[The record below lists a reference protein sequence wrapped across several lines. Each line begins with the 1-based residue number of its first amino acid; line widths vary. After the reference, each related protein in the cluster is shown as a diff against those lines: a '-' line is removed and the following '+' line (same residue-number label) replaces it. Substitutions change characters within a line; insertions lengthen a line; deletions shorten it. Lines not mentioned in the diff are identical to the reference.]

1 METFT
6 GNDLLEPIEIYR
18 SRLKDAFHDN
28 AEKQFQEMTDRAKT
42 NVQANQD
49 FCKIY
54 YDEMAIVNRLKRS
67 RNWRIFFLVM
77 TFILVTA
84 AMVLGVLFVIG
95 KIDVANAILFGVLC
109 FVAGIG
115 LIVLAIFLIK
125 KITELQSEI
134 NKHLEIAEK
143 AKADAWNEML
153 SLFNLYEYNMAASLM
168 TKTTPLL
175 QLDPV
180 FDGEKY
186 EFLHEKYGY
195 EAYQGNDIST
205 VFVQSGSILGNP
217 FVFEKNY
224 VQTMRDHTYSGHLT
238 ISWTERVY
246 DGNGK
251 SHTEHRTQTLT
262 AYYTAPEPCYYL
274 DTWLIYGNEA
284 APNLSF
290 SRYPTNVNNMSDK
303 QIERFVKKTDKKL
316 DKKVAKD
323 LTDGDDTTNFTKMD
337 NEEFDALFGGVDRDN
352 EVEYR
357 LLFTPLAQKNMLA
370 LLKGKE
376 VGFGDDFIFKK
387 KKKLNYIK
395 SQHQQNSDSLDK
407 DPETLK
413 HFDWKEAKA
422 IFVNYCDKYLKDV
435 FFDLAPLISIP
446 LYQQHKTIEYIYEKK
461 FNHNVTQAEAEA
473 AANSHNINFFK
484 HPATRSLG
492 VILKSRFM
500 KQEEDSDICEI
511 TAHSFQGFDRVE
523 YVPVVGGDGKT
534 HMVPVPW
541 IEYDPISKVT
551 PILVKDTKQ
560 DKATFDQSYG
570 SGGFNDLL
578 NKFNSTGDIIYK
590 KRIFSFI
597 MKDKN

>member
-6 GNDLLEPIEIYR
+6 GNDLLEPLVVYKE
-18 SRLKDAFHDN
+18 RLKDAFHNN
-28 AEKQFQEMTDRAKT
+28 AEKRYDEMTNRAQT

-54 YDEMAIVNRLKRS
+54 YDEMEVIRRLKKS
-67 RNWRIFFLVM
+67 RNWRIFFVILMYIIATAGFVFGAL
-77 TFILVTA
+77 FI
-84 AMVLGVLFVIG
+84 FG
-95 KIDVANAILFGVLC
+95 KIEIPNAILYGVLC
-109 FVAGIG
+109 LVGGIG
-115 LIVLAIFLIK
+115 LVVGGVFLIM
-125 KITELQSEI
+125 KIAQLQAEI
-134 NKHLEIAEK
+134 ERRTEIAEK

-153 SLFNLYEYNMAASLM
+153 SLFKLYEYNMAASLM
-168 TKTTPLL
+168 SETTPLL
-175 QLDPV
+175 QLDPT

-224 VQTMRDHTYSGHLT
+224 VQSMRDHTYSGHLT

-262 AYYTAPEPCYYL
+262 AYYTAPEPYYYL

-290 SRYPTNVNNMSDK
+290 SRYPTKVNKMSDK
-303 QIERFVKKTDKKL
+303 QIERFVKRTDKKL
-316 DKKVAKD
+316 DKKVAHD
-323 LTDGDDTTNFTKMD
+323 LTDDDDTTNFTKMD
-337 NEEFDALFGGVDRDN
+337 NEEFEALFGATDRDN

-357 LLFTPLAQKNMLA
+357 LLMTPLAQKNMIN
-370 LLKGKE
+370 LLKGKD

-387 KKKLNYIK
+387 RKVLNYIK
-395 SQHQQNSDSLDK
+395 SEHQQYSDSLDR

-413 HFDWKEAKA
+413 HFDHKEAKK
-422 IFVNYCDKYLKDV
+422 IFVDYCDKYLKDV

-446 LYQQHKTIEYIYEKK
+446 LYQQYKTIEYIYENK

-473 AANSHNINFFK
+473 AANSHNIKFFM
-484 HPATRSLG
+484 HPATRSAG

-500 KQEEDSDICEI
+500 KKEENSDVCEI

-523 YVPVVGGDGKT
+523 YVPTMGGDGKM

-551 PILVKDTKQ
+551 PIVVQDTKQ
-560 DKATFDQSYG
+560 DKPTFDQNYG
-570 SGGFNDLL
+570 NGGFNELL
-578 NKFNSTGDIIYK
+578 KKFESTGDIIYK

-597 MKDKN
+597 MKDKQ